1 MTTEGPD
8 DRPTTDEDVLA
19 LEFPPYD
26 YRYSMNRLHNDH
38 KTDSLA
44 CQGERH
50 AAMVNA
56 KSKSELAERV
66 STSSEETMNK
76 LLDPLA
82 YAEQSLYMRLSWVRC
97 ARARVE
103 AAKTATNWSSWLE
116 LN

>member
-26 YRYSMNRLHNDH
+26 CRYSMNRLRYDH
-38 KTDSLA
+38 GADSLA
-44 CQGERH
+44 SQGERH

-56 KSKSELAERV
+56 KSKAEIAERV
-66 STSSEETMNK
+66 STSTEETMNK

-82 YAEQSLYMRLSWVRC
+82 YAEQSLSMRLSWVRC
-97 ARARVE
+97 ARERVE
-103 AAKTATNWSSWLE
+103 AAKAATN
-116 LN
+116 